1 MPAFLARLLRRL
13 TPTTLSA
20 QLAGML
26 IGGILLLHGVATVTV
41 QRVEERQAARS
52 ALLEQANSLALS
64 LQLLHSEPFEYKRS
78 LLERLERLDVVH
90 LSLGDAPNPA
100 RQAQDERALYLRDRL
115 RKNLN
120 SIETDL
126 DTREMLT
133 EVQRVHVAD
142 SMNPTLRRHV
152 PWTHVYESRVSVRL
166 DDGKWLCVV
175 ISSDAYDFSPSQAS
189 LAMLLLEAGLL
200 ILLILVVVHRMVRP
214 LRVLSGKAE
223 SFGRNLYTA
232 PLPEDGPTE
241 VREAAR
247 AFNKMQER
255 IRAGVGQHERI
266 LAAVAHDLRTPL
278 TRIRLRVEGMDPAS
292 PLRAKLLGDIDIL
305 GGIMANSAELTRGS
319 ARDEAAVRM
328 DMNALLDSLVSDRQ
342 DMGQDVMLEGHCR
355 QPWTVRPNSLRRCLS
370 NLLDNAL
377 RYSARVR
384 IRLLEKADV
393 LQIDVLDD
401 GPGIPPEMLE
411 QVFEPFFRLDEARS
425 PHTGGS
431 GLGLSIARSMACRNG
446 GELSLHN
453 RPEGGLCAR
462 LCLYRSAMEMPGG
475 TGGKGARTG
484 AGGRTSPKGRLFPTP
499 PASCRI
505 FGAPSRNGPRAR
517 APWPLMPAPGH
528 LPARMAARPWP
539 LLSSVAQAAKA
550 LHPAGIA
557 VCFPAVRPVP
567 PDAQGD
573 AMKNFL
579 TLQSVETVLGHL
591 RALPVL
597 PAETVPLT
605 EALGRR
611 LAEALHAPADLPGFD
626 RSTVDGFA
634 VRARDVFGAQE
645 GSPALLEC
653 VGDCPMGAVPDI
665 RLQPGQCARILTGGM
680 LPEGADCVVMV
691 EYSRPAGGNM
701 VELTRTQA
709 PGDHVVMRDEDAAA
723 GDCIIPAGRR
733 LRPQEIGLLASFGQ
747 RDVAV
752 RRAPRV
758 AVISTGDEVVP
769 IESEPRPGQVRDV
782 NSYSLAALCRSAG
795 AEPTLA
801 GLVRDDAEALRRTV
815 LAALDGADVVVV
827 SGGSSAGMRDHTV
840 DVFTSVPGSE
850 LLTHGVAISPGKPFI
865 LARSGGKCLMGLPG
879 HVSSALVCA
888 RAFLVPLL
896 EHLQGSAGDGP
907 APSLTAR
914 LARAVASAQGR
925 RDYIRVRLVPV
936 SAAAIEAAWL
946 PRGLDCSDVDWLA
959 QPLMKPSG
967 VVSGLVEA
975 DGLVICAEN
984 REGLTAGERVRV
996 ELLS

>member
-1 MPAFLARLLRRL
+1 MRALLARLLRSL
-13 TPTTLSA
+13 SSTTLSA

-26 IGGILLLHGVATVTV
+26 IGGILFLHGVATFTV
-41 QRVEERQAARS
+41 QLVEERQAARS

-90 LSLGDAPNPA
+90 LSLSDAPNPA

-175 ISSDAYDFSPSQAS
+175 ISSDAYDFSPSQTS
-189 LAMLLLEAGLL
+189 LTMLLLEAGLL
-200 ILLILVVVHRMVRP
+200 ILLILVVVHRVVRP

-247 AFNKMQER
+247 AFNKM
-255 IRAGVGQHERI
+255 HERI

-278 TRIRLRVEGMDPAS
+278 TRIRLRVESMDPAS

-342 DMGQDVMLEGHCR
+342 DMGQDVSLEGSCAR
-355 QPWTVRPNSLRRCLS
+355 PWTVRPNSFRRCLS

-377 RYSARVR
+377 RYSGSVR

-462 LCLYRSAMEMPGG
+462 LCLYRSAME
-475 TGGKGARTG
+475 
-484 AGGRTSPKGRLFPTP
+484 
-499 PASCRI
+499 
-505 FGAPSRNGPRAR
+505 
-517 APWPLMPAPGH
+517 
-528 LPARMAARPWP
+528 
-539 LLSSVAQAAKA
+539 
-550 LHPAGIA
+550 
-557 VCFPAVRPVP
+557 
-567 PDAQGD
+567 
-573 AMKNFL
+573 
-579 TLQSVETVLGHL
+579 
-591 RALPVL
+591 
-597 PAETVPLT
+597 T
-605 EALGRR
+605 E
-611 LAEALHAPADLPGFD
+611 
-626 RSTVDGFA
+626 
-634 VRARDVFGAQE
+634 
-645 GSPALLEC
+645 
-653 VGDCPMGAVPDI
+653 
-665 RLQPGQCARILTGGM
+665 
-680 LPEGADCVVMV
+680 
-691 EYSRPAGGNM
+691 
-701 VELTRTQA
+701 
-709 PGDHVVMRDEDAAA
+709 
-723 GDCIIPAGRR
+723 
-733 LRPQEIGLLASFGQ
+733 
-747 RDVAV
+747 
-752 RRAPRV
+752 
-758 AVISTGDEVVP
+758 
-769 IESEPRPGQVRDV
+769 
-782 NSYSLAALCRSAG
+782 SL
-795 AEPTLA
+795 
-801 GLVRDDAEALRRTV
+801 
-815 LAALDGADVVVV
+815 
-827 SGGSSAGMRDHTV
+827 
-840 DVFTSVPGSE
+840 
-850 LLTHGVAISPGKPFI
+850 
-865 LARSGGKCLMGLPG
+865 
-879 HVSSALVCA
+879 
-888 RAFLVPLL
+888 
-896 EHLQGSAGDGP
+896 
-907 APSLTAR
+907 
-914 LARAVASAQGR
+914 
-925 RDYIRVRLVPV
+925 
-936 SAAAIEAAWL
+936 
-946 PRGLDCSDVDWLA
+946 
-959 QPLMKPSG
+959 
-967 VVSGLVEA
+967 
-975 DGLVICAEN
+975 
-984 REGLTAGERVRV
+984 
-996 ELLS
+996 

>member
-1 MPAFLARLLRRL
+1 
-13 TPTTLSA
+13 
-20 QLAGML
+20 
-26 IGGILLLHGVATVTV
+26 
-41 QRVEERQAARS
+41 
-52 ALLEQANSLALS
+52 
-64 LQLLHSEPFEYKRS
+64 
-78 LLERLERLDVVH
+78 
-90 LSLGDAPNPA
+90 
-100 RQAQDERALYLRDRL
+100 
-115 RKNLN
+115 
-120 SIETDL
+120 
-126 DTREMLT
+126 
-133 EVQRVHVAD
+133 
-142 SMNPTLRRHV
+142 
-152 PWTHVYESRVSVRL
+152 
-166 DDGKWLCVV
+166 
-175 ISSDAYDFSPSQAS
+175 
-189 LAMLLLEAGLL
+189 
-200 ILLILVVVHRMVRP
+200 
-214 LRVLSGKAE
+214 
-223 SFGRNLYTA
+223 
-232 PLPEDGPTE
+232 
-241 VREAAR
+241 
-247 AFNKMQER
+247 
-255 IRAGVGQHERI
+255 
-266 LAAVAHDLRTPL
+266 
-278 TRIRLRVEGMDPAS
+278 
-292 PLRAKLLGDIDIL
+292 
-305 GGIMANSAELTRGS
+305 
-319 ARDEAAVRM
+319 
-328 DMNALLDSLVSDRQ
+328 
-342 DMGQDVMLEGHCR
+342 
-355 QPWTVRPNSLRRCLS
+355 
-370 NLLDNAL
+370 
-377 RYSARVR
+377 
-384 IRLLEKADV
+384 
-393 LQIDVLDD
+393 
-401 GPGIPPEMLE
+401 
-411 QVFEPFFRLDEARS
+411 
-425 PHTGGS
+425 
-431 GLGLSIARSMACRNG
+431 
-446 GELSLHN
+446 
-453 RPEGGLCAR
+453 
-462 LCLYRSAMEMPGG
+462 
-475 TGGKGARTG
+475 
-484 AGGRTSPKGRLFPTP
+484 
-499 PASCRI
+499 
-505 FGAPSRNGPRAR
+505 
-517 APWPLMPAPGH
+517 
-528 LPARMAARPWP
+528 
-539 LLSSVAQAAKA
+539 
-550 LHPAGIA
+550 
-557 VCFPAVRPVP
+557 
-567 PDAQGD
+567 
-573 AMKNFL
+573 MKNFL

-611 LAEALHAPADLPGFD
+611 LAETLHAPADLPGFD

-879 HVSSALVCA
+879 HVSSTLVCA

>member
-1 MPAFLARLLRRL
+1 MPAFLARLLRSL

-431 GLGLSIARSMACRNG
+431 GLGLSIARSMACRPCAHPSPRKG
-446 GELSLHN
+446 RCPADRRAGRRPRHPSRDAGAGLRALLPPGRGPQPPYRRQRPGPEHRPQHGLPQRRGTEPAQPARRRPVRPPVPLPFGHGDGE
-453 RPEGGLCAR
+453 PVAR
-462 LCLYRSAMEMPGG
+462 LPGG
-475 TGGKGARTG
+475 TG

-505 FGAPSRNGPRAR
+505 SGAPSRNGPRAR
-517 APWPLMPAPGH
+517 APCPLMPAPGH
-528 LPARMAARPWP
+528 LPQGWPRAPGRSFPPWHRQQR
-539 LLSSVAQAAKA
+539 L
-550 LHPAGIA
+550 
-557 VCFPAVRPVP
+557 CTR
-567 PDAQGD
+567 
-573 AMKNFL
+573 
-579 TLQSVETVLGHL
+579 
-591 RALPVL
+591 RALRYAFL
-597 PAETVPLT
+597 PSGP
-605 EALGRR
+605 
-611 LAEALHAPADLPGFD
+611 
-626 RSTVDGFA
+626 
-634 VRARDVFGAQE
+634 
-645 GSPALLEC
+645 
-653 VGDCPMGAVPDI
+653 
-665 RLQPGQCARILTGGM
+665 
-680 LPEGADCVVMV
+680 
-691 EYSRPAGGNM
+691 Y
-701 VELTRTQA
+701 
-709 PGDHVVMRDEDAAA
+709 
-723 GDCIIPAGRR
+723 
-733 LRPQEIGLLASFGQ
+733 
-747 RDVAV
+747 
-752 RRAPRV
+752 
-758 AVISTGDEVVP
+758 
-769 IESEPRPGQVRDV
+769 
-782 NSYSLAALCRSAG
+782 
-795 AEPTLA
+795 
-801 GLVRDDAEALRRTV
+801 RRT
-815 LAALDGADVVVV
+815 
-827 SGGSSAGMRDHTV
+827 HKET
-840 DVFTSVPGSE
+840 P
-850 LLTHGVAISPGKPFI
+850 
-865 LARSGGKCLMGLPG
+865 
-879 HVSSALVCA
+879 
-888 RAFLVPLL
+888 
-896 EHLQGSAGDGP
+896 
-907 APSLTAR
+907 
-914 LARAVASAQGR
+914 
-925 RDYIRVRLVPV
+925 
-936 SAAAIEAAWL
+936 
-946 PRGLDCSDVDWLA
+946 
-959 QPLMKPSG
+959 
-967 VVSGLVEA
+967 
-975 DGLVICAEN
+975 
-984 REGLTAGERVRV
+984 
-996 ELLS
+996 

>member
-1 MPAFLARLLRRL
+1 MPAFLARLLRSL

-133 EVQRVHVAD
+133 EVQRVHVDD

-411 QVFEPFFRLDEARS
+411 QVFEPFFSLDEARS

-462 LCLYRSAMEMPGG
+462 LCLYRSAME
-475 TGGKGARTG
+475 
-484 AGGRTSPKGRLFPTP
+484 
-499 PASCRI
+499 
-505 FGAPSRNGPRAR
+505 
-517 APWPLMPAPGH
+517 
-528 LPARMAARPWP
+528 
-539 LLSSVAQAAKA
+539 
-550 LHPAGIA
+550 
-557 VCFPAVRPVP
+557 
-567 PDAQGD
+567 
-573 AMKNFL
+573 
-579 TLQSVETVLGHL
+579 
-591 RALPVL
+591 
-597 PAETVPLT
+597 AE
-605 EALGRR
+605 
-611 LAEALHAPADLPGFD
+611 
-626 RSTVDGFA
+626 
-634 VRARDVFGAQE
+634 
-645 GSPALLEC
+645 
-653 VGDCPMGAVPDI
+653 
-665 RLQPGQCARILTGGM
+665 
-680 LPEGADCVVMV
+680 
-691 EYSRPAGGNM
+691 
-701 VELTRTQA
+701 
-709 PGDHVVMRDEDAAA
+709 
-723 GDCIIPAGRR
+723 
-733 LRPQEIGLLASFGQ
+733 
-747 RDVAV
+747 
-752 RRAPRV
+752 
-758 AVISTGDEVVP
+758 
-769 IESEPRPGQVRDV
+769 
-782 NSYSLAALCRSAG
+782 SL
-795 AEPTLA
+795 
-801 GLVRDDAEALRRTV
+801 
-815 LAALDGADVVVV
+815 
-827 SGGSSAGMRDHTV
+827 
-840 DVFTSVPGSE
+840 
-850 LLTHGVAISPGKPFI
+850 
-865 LARSGGKCLMGLPG
+865 
-879 HVSSALVCA
+879 
-888 RAFLVPLL
+888 
-896 EHLQGSAGDGP
+896 
-907 APSLTAR
+907 
-914 LARAVASAQGR
+914 
-925 RDYIRVRLVPV
+925 
-936 SAAAIEAAWL
+936 
-946 PRGLDCSDVDWLA
+946 
-959 QPLMKPSG
+959 
-967 VVSGLVEA
+967 
-975 DGLVICAEN
+975 
-984 REGLTAGERVRV
+984 
-996 ELLS
+996 

>member
-1 MPAFLARLLRRL
+1 MNTIHTICIVDDDEEIRSLLSDYLRRNGFSTCTAGNAAEFLEMQRRVPCSMIVMDIMLPGMNGLELFRTLRAESTVPVIFLTALGDITDRIVGLELGADDYLSKPFEPRELLARIRTVLRRTEGGARRDQPET
-13 TPTTLSA
+13 TPL
-20 QLAGML
+20 QFAGW
-26 IGGILLLHGVATVTV
+26 LLD
-41 QRVEERQAARS
+41 RS
-52 ALLEQANSLALS
+52 ARHLVAPDGVVVSLSGTEYRLLEQANSLALS

-462 LCLYRSAMEMPGG
+462 LCLYRSAME
-475 TGGKGARTG
+475 
-484 AGGRTSPKGRLFPTP
+484 
-499 PASCRI
+499 
-505 FGAPSRNGPRAR
+505 
-517 APWPLMPAPGH
+517 
-528 LPARMAARPWP
+528 
-539 LLSSVAQAAKA
+539 
-550 LHPAGIA
+550 
-557 VCFPAVRPVP
+557 
-567 PDAQGD
+567 
-573 AMKNFL
+573 
-579 TLQSVETVLGHL
+579 
-591 RALPVL
+591 
-597 PAETVPLT
+597 T
-605 EALGRR
+605 E
-611 LAEALHAPADLPGFD
+611 
-626 RSTVDGFA
+626 
-634 VRARDVFGAQE
+634 
-645 GSPALLEC
+645 
-653 VGDCPMGAVPDI
+653 
-665 RLQPGQCARILTGGM
+665 
-680 LPEGADCVVMV
+680 
-691 EYSRPAGGNM
+691 
-701 VELTRTQA
+701 
-709 PGDHVVMRDEDAAA
+709 
-723 GDCIIPAGRR
+723 
-733 LRPQEIGLLASFGQ
+733 
-747 RDVAV
+747 
-752 RRAPRV
+752 
-758 AVISTGDEVVP
+758 
-769 IESEPRPGQVRDV
+769 
-782 NSYSLAALCRSAG
+782 SL
-795 AEPTLA
+795 
-801 GLVRDDAEALRRTV
+801 
-815 LAALDGADVVVV
+815 
-827 SGGSSAGMRDHTV
+827 
-840 DVFTSVPGSE
+840 
-850 LLTHGVAISPGKPFI
+850 
-865 LARSGGKCLMGLPG
+865 
-879 HVSSALVCA
+879 
-888 RAFLVPLL
+888 
-896 EHLQGSAGDGP
+896 
-907 APSLTAR
+907 
-914 LARAVASAQGR
+914 
-925 RDYIRVRLVPV
+925 
-936 SAAAIEAAWL
+936 
-946 PRGLDCSDVDWLA
+946 
-959 QPLMKPSG
+959 
-967 VVSGLVEA
+967 
-975 DGLVICAEN
+975 
-984 REGLTAGERVRV
+984 
-996 ELLS
+996 

>member
-1 MPAFLARLLRRL
+1 MRALLARLLRSL
-13 TPTTLSA
+13 SSTTLSA

-26 IGGILLLHGVATVTV
+26 IGGILFLHGVATFTV
-41 QRVEERQAARS
+41 QLVEERQAARS

-90 LSLGDAPNPA
+90 LSLSDAPNPA

-189 LAMLLLEAGLL
+189 LTMLLLEAGLL
-200 ILLILVVVHRMVRP
+200 ILLILVVVHRVVRP

-255 IRAGVGQHERI
+255 I

-278 TRIRLRVEGMDPAS
+278 TRIRLRVESMDPAS

-342 DMGQDVMLEGHCR
+342 DMGQDVSLEGSCAR
-355 QPWTVRPNSLRRCLS
+355 PWTVRPNSFRRCLS

-377 RYSARVR
+377 RYSGSVR

-462 LCLYRSAMEMPGG
+462 LCLYRSAME
-475 TGGKGARTG
+475 
-484 AGGRTSPKGRLFPTP
+484 
-499 PASCRI
+499 
-505 FGAPSRNGPRAR
+505 
-517 APWPLMPAPGH
+517 
-528 LPARMAARPWP
+528 
-539 LLSSVAQAAKA
+539 
-550 LHPAGIA
+550 
-557 VCFPAVRPVP
+557 
-567 PDAQGD
+567 
-573 AMKNFL
+573 
-579 TLQSVETVLGHL
+579 
-591 RALPVL
+591 
-597 PAETVPLT
+597 T
-605 EALGRR
+605 E
-611 LAEALHAPADLPGFD
+611 
-626 RSTVDGFA
+626 
-634 VRARDVFGAQE
+634 
-645 GSPALLEC
+645 
-653 VGDCPMGAVPDI
+653 
-665 RLQPGQCARILTGGM
+665 
-680 LPEGADCVVMV
+680 
-691 EYSRPAGGNM
+691 
-701 VELTRTQA
+701 
-709 PGDHVVMRDEDAAA
+709 
-723 GDCIIPAGRR
+723 
-733 LRPQEIGLLASFGQ
+733 
-747 RDVAV
+747 
-752 RRAPRV
+752 
-758 AVISTGDEVVP
+758 
-769 IESEPRPGQVRDV
+769 
-782 NSYSLAALCRSAG
+782 SL
-795 AEPTLA
+795 
-801 GLVRDDAEALRRTV
+801 
-815 LAALDGADVVVV
+815 
-827 SGGSSAGMRDHTV
+827 
-840 DVFTSVPGSE
+840 
-850 LLTHGVAISPGKPFI
+850 
-865 LARSGGKCLMGLPG
+865 
-879 HVSSALVCA
+879 
-888 RAFLVPLL
+888 
-896 EHLQGSAGDGP
+896 
-907 APSLTAR
+907 
-914 LARAVASAQGR
+914 
-925 RDYIRVRLVPV
+925 
-936 SAAAIEAAWL
+936 
-946 PRGLDCSDVDWLA
+946 
-959 QPLMKPSG
+959 
-967 VVSGLVEA
+967 
-975 DGLVICAEN
+975 
-984 REGLTAGERVRV
+984 
-996 ELLS
+996 